1 MTRPTPEEVEEI
13 RSLAGPDL
21 ECECCDNASAD
32 KLKLLAEI
40 DALRAELAEARAEL
54 VKLREGGD
62 A

>member
-1 MTRPTPEEVEEI
+1 MTRPTPEEIEGI

-40 DALRAELAEARAEL
+40 DALAEENK
-54 VKLREGGD
+54 KLRSFIEEFIMGRR